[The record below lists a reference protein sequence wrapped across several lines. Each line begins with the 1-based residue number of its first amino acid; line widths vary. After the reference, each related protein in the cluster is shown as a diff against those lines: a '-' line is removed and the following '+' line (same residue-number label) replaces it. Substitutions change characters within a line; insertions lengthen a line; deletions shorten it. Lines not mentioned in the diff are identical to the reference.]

1 MKSLKFLSVLFI
13 LSAVVF
19 SSCSKQG
26 KLEKRL
32 DGKWNMDLV
41 TYEERVNG
49 IVDPASKESYS
60 NFGEVLLVRGD
71 KTNTGTLTMTFLGQ
85 TVIQT
90 ITNWTNTEDKLTI
103 VSTDGVT
110 SETTV
115 FDIITN
121 EKDKQEWTT
130 TQTTTNGGITTVEST
145 NYKLSRK

>member
-1 MKSLKFLSVLFI
+1 MKSLKFLSLLFV
-13 LSAVVF
+13 LSAILF
-19 SSCSKQG
+19 SSCSKQS

-41 TYEERVNG
+41 TYELRVNG
-49 IVDPASKESYS
+49 IVDPASKGSYS
-60 NFGEVLLVRGD
+60 NFGEILLVKGD
-71 KTNTGTLTMTFLGQ
+71 KTNTGTVTTTFQGQ
-85 TVIQT
+85 TFIQT
-90 ITNWTNTEDKLTI
+90 ITEWTNTEDKLTV

-115 FDIITN
+115 FDIVSN

-130 TQTTTNGGITTVEST
+130 TQTTTSGGVTTVEAT